1 MVDMS
6 HFKIPVHRSLLQREM
21 IAGIPQAGM
30 FIVFMFGLVFVY
42 GLKLYFMIVPTV
54 LLYLVMRHMSKKDN
68 WFVDILLDNVMQKDK
83 LIP

>member
-6 HFKIPVHRSLLQREM
+6 EFKQPVHRSLLQREM

-30 FIVFMFGLVFVY
+30 FIIFIFVLVFIY
-42 GLKLYFMIVPTV
+42 GFRLYFLIVPIV
-54 LLYLVMRHMSKKDN
+54 ILYFVMRHFTKQDPWLIDM
-68 WFVDILLDNVMQKDK
+68 LLDNVMQKDR